1 MEAKK
6 RVWYRKE
13 APTLCQTLEGSRDI
27 GVMGVKTRSP
37 KSRQSIKKCKNVHVT
52 LSKAE
57 GKKRSSTKPHHVLYQ
72 KIKRRQLEWCS
83 DHTVFSASTLSW
95 RALEAYIIHP
105 QTNVQGMLLKVSL
118 SPSPTE
124 FVVPQPFAFPLPPKI
139 GSATDNWGG
148 VVCQRGHLSQGLV
161 AVFPFLSC
169 GTVQNWDF

>member
-6 RVWYRKE
+6 KVCYRKE

-37 KSRQSIKKCKNVHVT
+37 KSKRSIKKCKNVYVT

-57 GKKRSSTKPHHVLYQ
+57 GEKMSSTKPHHVLYQ

-83 DHTVFSASTLSW
+83 GHTVFSASTLSW

-124 FVVPQPFAFPLPPKI
+124 VVVPKRFAFPLPPI
-139 GSATDNWGG
+139 INQRLDLPLITG
-148 VVCQRGHLSQGLV
+148 VVWYV
-161 AVFPFLSC
+161 KEV
-169 GTVQNWDF
+169 T